1 MIDLSSFSSAVVL
14 LSVLC
19 FLSYS
24 LSLYTKRPYAPYP
37 PGPTPKP
44 IIGNA
49 MDMQSDV
56 RPWLHYLEWS
66 KRLRSDIVHMSAF
79 NTRLVVLHKMEDAIA
94 LLEKRSSIYSD
105 RPILPI
111 IELLGMDFST
121 GILPHQDRWRR
132 HRRVF
137 QEAFRKDRIA
147 SYHHII
153 TEKVHLFLGE
163 LLKDPSNFSNHCK
176 WLAAA
181 LTFGV
186 TFGYEVAPGQ
196 IHDRFIEVAD
206 LATKTT
212 TELMVPGRTILNVL
226 PFLGRIPSWVPG
238 ASTQRLCARVKEA
251 LVQYKTGLF
260 EHAKNNLTQNISND
274 CVVETLLKIGNERND
289 GIYDDETIK
298 DTMASTYIAGVETMQ
313 NAQLIFILSMALHPE
328 SQRKAQMEID
338 QFIGTDRLPTYED
351 RASLPY
357 VEALYRELQRWR
369 PVTPLAIM
377 HTTSTDDI
385 YKGFYI
391 PKGTF
396 VIPNVWAIARDE
408 AIYQDPDRFM
418 PERFFNTDGT
428 LNNDTVSY
436 AFGFGRRICAG
447 KHVADAQVWL
457 MVACT
462 LATFDIAKAKDDNGN
477 EIDIDANAFVDSI
490 ITGPLPFRCSIVP
503 RSQQA
508 ETNIRAAVTSVTEA

>member
-24 LSLYTKRPYAPYP
+24 LSLYTKRPHAPYP

-66 KRLRSDIVHMSAF
+66 KRLRSGIVHISAF

-176 WLAAA
+176 WLAAS

-251 LVQYKTGLF
+251 LGQYKTP
-260 EHAKNNLTQNISND
+260 
-274 CVVETLLKIGNERND
+274 R
-289 GIYDDETIK
+289 
-298 DTMASTYIAGVETMQ
+298 
-313 NAQLIFILSMALHPE
+313 AL
-328 SQRKAQMEID
+328 
-338 QFIGTDRLPTYED
+338 
-351 RASLPY
+351 
-357 VEALYRELQRWR
+357 
-369 PVTPLAIM
+369 
-377 HTTSTDDI
+377 
-385 YKGFYI
+385 
-391 PKGTF
+391 
-396 VIPNVWAIARDE
+396 
-408 AIYQDPDRFM
+408 
-418 PERFFNTDGT
+418 
-428 LNNDTVSY
+428 
-436 AFGFGRRICAG
+436 
-447 KHVADAQVWL
+447 
-457 MVACT
+457 
-462 LATFDIAKAKDDNGN
+462 
-477 EIDIDANAFVDSI
+477 
-490 ITGPLPFRCSIVP
+490 
-503 RSQQA
+503 
-508 ETNIRAAVTSVTEA
+508 